1 MVSEHSEAAQAD
13 TVTLGLAMIT
23 QDESIHIPA
32 TIAQFY
38 HVVDDIVVVDGG
50 SKDDT
55 VEWCER
61 MGARV
66 VHRPF
71 DHDFSAQKNFAIEQL
86 NTDWVYLHDPDERL
100 EPPLLDILKLL
111 ISKSGQVFLMR
122 ADIIPGR
129 SDFYDCYGIPRKN
142 FVDGVQ
148 TDIYPDYQYRL
159 FKNYCRFEGRVHEKI
174 TGFENRTEV
183 DYRRPAAARP
193 EVKKTMQTEATN
205 TERGQIEP
213 GVNITD
219 VNQTSRFNILHY
231 KSGKTQEEQDERY
244 RQIREGEV

>member
-71 DHDFSAQKNFAIEQL
+71 DYDFSAQKNFAIEQL

-100 EPPLLDILKLL
+100 EPPLLEILKLL
-111 ISKSGQVFLMR
+111 NYYRVIKKPLIS
-122 ADIIPGR
+122 
-129 SDFYDCYGIPRKN
+129 
-142 FVDGVQ
+142 
-148 TDIYPDYQYRL
+148 
-159 FKNYCRFEGRVHEKI
+159 
-174 TGFENRTEV
+174 
-183 DYRRPAAARP
+183 
-193 EVKKTMQTEATN
+193 
-205 TERGQIEP
+205 
-213 GVNITD
+213 
-219 VNQTSRFNILHY
+219 
-231 KSGKTQEEQDERY
+231 
-244 RQIREGEV
+244 